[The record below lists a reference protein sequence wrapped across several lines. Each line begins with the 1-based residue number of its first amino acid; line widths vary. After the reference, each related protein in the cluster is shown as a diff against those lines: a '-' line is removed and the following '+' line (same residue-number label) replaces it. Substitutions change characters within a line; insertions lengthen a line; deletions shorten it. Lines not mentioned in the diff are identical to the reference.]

1 MSWRPHPNLA
11 RAAAGG
17 LRGSCWTSPV
27 VQPPLQ
33 LWEEELWVELVDGGD
48 VGEDEPDH
56 VLREGLAAT
65 GLLQQLLEEDLQPPL
80 GH

>member
-1 MSWRPHPNLA
+1 M
-11 RAAAGG
+11 
-17 LRGSCWTSPV
+17 
-27 VQPPLQ
+27 
-33 LWEEELWVELVDGGD
+33 ELVDGGD